1 MATLQTPF
9 IYPSYMGSLLAST
22 QSGTATAVLDA
33 ADEHVAYVGK
43 IPKTGTINKIG
54 FSLQSVSSPVLTLR
68 AALETVD
75 LTAVGAPVATTAAG
89 STLLVAN
96 ASGTVANPTAIT
108 HWIALNSGSGVAVTK
123 GDDFAITVRVSAF
136 TSGSVTIRYGFFGQ
150 LGTSSIYPYTYT
162 YLNSTP
168 TPGNSPGNF
177 ALQYATDGCVPLAK
191 CSPAVSVATE
201 SWMSSSNPDRRGLR
215 FKMPWTCTI
224 NGIVA
229 LVDQDIDTTIKIYDS
244 DEFTELASVALD
256 SSNRYQNGHA
266 LIQYEFPSSV
276 TLAADTAYRV
286 VLLPTST
293 TNIVLLHSTVT
304 DDGGEATMKGLE
316 GGVEWY
322 WTQFNGVPDSGSH
335 VWTDTTTKRP
345 HIGLLV
351 DSITAA
357 GGGGERYG

>member
-9 IYPSYMGSLLAST
+9 IYPSYMGSLLGCT

-33 ADEHVAYVGK
+33 ADEHVAFVGK

-54 FSLQSVSSPVLTLR
+54 FSLSASSSPDLTLR

-75 LTAVGAPVATTAAG
+75 LTAVGAPVATTTAG
-89 STLLVAN
+89 STLYVAN
-96 ASGTVANPTAIT
+96 ASGTVVNPGTGV
-108 HWIALNSGSGVAVTK
+108 HWIALNGGSGVAVTK
-123 GDDFAITVRVSAF
+123 GDDVSITVRVSSF
-136 TSGSVTIRYGFFGQ
+136 TSGSVTIRYGMFGP
-150 LGTSSIYPYTYT
+150 LGTASIFPYTYT
-162 YLNSTP
+162 YLNSTA
-168 TPGNSPGNF
+168 TPGSAPGNF

-191 CSPAVSVATE
+191 SSSAVSIGTE

-215 FKMPWTCTI
+215 FKMPWACTI

-229 LVDQDIDTTIKIYDS
+229 MVDQDIDTTIKVYDS

-304 DDGGEATMKGLE
+304 DDGGNVTMKGLE
-316 GGVEWY
+316 GGAEWY
-322 WTQFNGVPDSGSH
+322 WTQFNGTPNSGSH
-335 VWTDTTTKRP
+335 VWTDTATKRP
-345 HIGLLV
+345 HIGVIV
-351 DSITAA
+351 DSITAS
-357 GGGGERYG
+357 GGGERYA